1 MYIDVSDTKR
11 ICLNAGDSPHADK
24 ADAADKLTYKRLIN
38 GVEFDGSSDIYFY
51 GTCST
56 AAGTAA
62 KTVTLQ
68 SGSTFLLKTGA
79 TVIVKFTNK
88 NSASSPTLNING
100 TGAKPIYRY
109 GTTAASTSDGTSGWR
124 AGSVHMFTYD
134 GTGWIRHF
142 WENTNTIPSGYCT
155 TAAETAAK
163 TASCTDYA
171 LKTNSYLQLIIKTA
185 NTSKTALTLNVN
197 GKGAKPIY
205 INGAA
210 SSTSNYTLPAGSY
223 IAFYDGTNYYI
234 RTDGKLPGTIEK
246 ADKANNLNNLSIGTN
261 QRPVYFNGGVPT
273 QTTYRMAGTNAA
285 ATTALS
291 IASDLPT
298 GIWYVNGTNT
308 DGQKVSDFNQA
319 DGVVIANQYSDKWI
333 TEIYQ
338 DYRTGQLAVR
348 GKNNGTW

>member
-1 MYIDVSDTKR
+1 
-11 ICLNAGDSPHADK
+11 
-24 ADAADKLTYKRLIN
+24 
-38 GVEFDGSSDIYFY
+38 
-51 GTCST
+51 
-56 AAGTAA
+56 
-62 KTVTLQ
+62 
-68 SGSTFLLKTGA
+68 
-79 TVIVKFTNK
+79 
-88 NSASSPTLNING
+88 
-100 TGAKPIYRY
+100 
-109 GTTAASTSDGTSGWR
+109 
-124 AGSVHMFTYD
+124 MFTYD

-155 TAAETAAK
+155 TAADTAAK

-348 GKNNGTW
+348 GKNNGAW